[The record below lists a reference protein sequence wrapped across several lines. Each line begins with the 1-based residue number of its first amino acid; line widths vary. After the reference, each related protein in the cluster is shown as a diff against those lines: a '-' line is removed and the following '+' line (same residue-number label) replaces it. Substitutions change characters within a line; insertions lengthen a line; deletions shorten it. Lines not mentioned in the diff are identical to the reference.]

1 MIIWLHLTIVLI
13 AIKLFG
19 LAIQIIGRLNHNFV
33 IYNKINVMYK
43 CINFKEWLVK
53 FFIAILQP
61 RSQGVFPFLYLT
73 GSTFTR

>member
-43 CINFKEWLVK
+43 CINFKE
-53 FFIAILQP
+53 
-61 RSQGVFPFLYLT
+61 
-73 GSTFTR
+73 